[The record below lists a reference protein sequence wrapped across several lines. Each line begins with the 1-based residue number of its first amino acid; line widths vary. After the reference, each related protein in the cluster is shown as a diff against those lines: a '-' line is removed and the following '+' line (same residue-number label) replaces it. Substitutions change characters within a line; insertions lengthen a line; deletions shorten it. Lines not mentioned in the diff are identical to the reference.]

1 MQTELEDKIQ
11 HIQEIEA
18 DTQRLVEE
26 KKKAIK
32 QMNSFKSKF
41 EKVKQEAKKLKTKD
55 ERVQKL
61 KKELE
66 LTVTVIIFLGDSK
79 LNNDF

>member
-1 MQTELEDKIQ
+1 
-11 HIQEIEA
+11 
-18 DTQRLVEE
+18 
-26 KKKAIK
+26 
-32 QMNSFKSKF
+32 MNSFKSKF
-41 EKVKQEAKKLKTKD
+41 EKVKQEAKKHKTND

-66 LTVTVIIFLGDSK
+66 LTVTVIIFLRDSK